1 MEVQLW
7 KICPACSDV
16 PVEGCES
23 MTAEQVAEWYTDK
36 KEILEEPTECG
47 DTVNYIQIPI
57 NNLEILNQVPDN
69 NEPND

>member
-16 PVEGCES
+16 PVPGCES
-23 MTAEQVAEWYTDK
+23 MTDEQVADWYTGK
-36 KEILEEPTECG
+36 KEILEVPAECG

-57 NNLEILNQVPDN
+57 NNLEKFDLSSDN
-69 NEPND
+69 ESND

>member
-1 MEVQLW
+1 MEAQLW

-23 MTAEQVAEWYTDK
+23 MTDEQVADFYTEHK
-36 KEILEEPTECG
+36 QILDEPASCG

-57 NNLEILNQVPDN
+57 NNLENFQLNP
-69 NEPND
+69 ETE

>member
-23 MTAEQVAEWYTDK
+23 MTDEQVADWYTEHK
-36 KEILEEPTECG
+36 QILDEPAPCG

-57 NNLEILNQVPDN
+57 NNLEQFVLTPAG
-69 NEPND
+69 E